1 MPRMMF
7 TRVAPL
13 LLKLSL
19 MGRRTFV
26 ASTISSRRPF
36 SALPR
41 RVSLSPRLYTSAV
54 SMKLMP
60 PSRASF
66 TIFVVA
72 SWPRFPMFM
81 RPPNC
86 IVPSATSLT
95 MTPVFPS
102 RRYFMFS
109 P

>member
-1 MPRMMF
+1 MMF
-7 TRVAPL
+7 TRVA
-13 LLKLSL
+13 
-19 MGRRTFV
+19 
-26 ASTISSRRPF
+26 ASVEVI
-36 SALPR
+36 AHGKAHLCGEHD
-41 RVSLSPRLYTSAV
+41 LE
-54 SMKLMP
+54 LMP
-60 PSRASF
+60 RSGASF

-95 MTPVFPS
+95 MTPVFPN